1 MQNNFFDIFKTEE
14 QKLKEKE
21 KYLLFNPDIGEYTR
35 EQLLK
40 NNSNLE
46 FNIYSKL
53 AETHETGF
61 GFFNKKK
68 NYYYKKYKEMYGTPL
83 IMPNPLNIFQQKE
96 NKIKRIFDKNAENMK
111 NQYKN
116 KSIDFLSNIFNA
128 NQNINK
134 NQIYNNLKQMNNN
147 EIEKFGDENTEKKSK
162 SSNKKCKGSGQL
174 FEMIIYL
181 FALIIGILILKKYYD
196 GTLLNW
202 EKYELVRDFDCTL
215 LDKIKNYEDIDKLDE
230 DTSDYLALRLFHFT
244 YLSYDYGNKEK
255 EKIFLERFKDWEIF
269 ENNKI
274 GKDNCFYVFK
284 NDKNKK

>member
-21 KYLLFNPDIGEYTR
+21 KYLLFNPGIEDNTR
-35 EQLLK
+35 TQLLK
-40 NNSNLE
+40 NNNLE

-53 AETHETGF
+53 AETRETD
-61 GFFNKKK
+61 FFDEKK

-83 IMPNPLNIFQQKE
+83 IMPNPLNIFQQQE
-96 NKIKRIFDKNAENMK
+96 DKIKSNFDKNVEK
-111 NQYKN
+111 LKVQYKN
-116 KSIDFLSNIFNA
+116 KIIDFFSNISNE
-128 NQNINK
+128 NINK
-134 NQIYNNLKQMNNN
+134 NQIYNNLKQMNKDEIKKFEN
-147 EIEKFGDENTEKKSK
+147 ENIKAESK
-162 SSNKKCKGSGQL
+162 SSNKKCKGSGLL

-181 FALIIGILILKKYYD
+181 FALIICILILKKYYD

-202 EKYELVRDFDCTL
+202 EKYESVRDFDCTF
-215 LDKIKNYEDIDKLDE
+215 LDKIKNYVDIDKLDE
-230 DTSDYLALRLFHFT
+230 DTSDYLALRLFHFA

-274 GKDNCFYVFK
+274 GKDNCF
-284 NDKNKK
+284 